1 MESYSIGDGYTDI
14 DGGIM
19 LDSLKQ
25 AGRHIGR
32 GLSRTWENISEGW
45 RELVHHS
52 SDALTH
58 FTRDKD
64 EEKEEPGTSRA
75 SPPFRNWG
83 LLAGEV
89 EETDNE
95 IVVRIEAPGM
105 EKKDCQ
111 ITIDGNILYIRG
123 EKRFER
129 AMRDSTYHVMERAYG
144 AFERAIPL
152 PRDVDKDKAEATYTN
167 GVLTIRLP
175 KSGRGQ
181 GRVVPV
187 S

>member
-1 MESYSIGDGYTDI
+1 
-14 DGGIM
+14 M

-25 AGRHIGR
+25 AGKYIGR

-58 FTRDKD
+58 FTRNNKD
-64 EEKEEPGTSRA
+64 EEEEERGAGGTSLA
-75 SPPFRNWG
+75 FRNWG
-83 LLAGEV
+83 LLAGDV
-89 EETDNE
+89 EETDKE
-95 IVVRIEAPGM
+95 IVVRVEVPGM

-111 ITIDGNILYIRG
+111 ITIDGNVLYLRG

-129 AMRDSTYHVMERAYG
+129 ATQGSTYHMMERAYG

-152 PRDVDKDKAEATYTN
+152 PRDIDKDKAEATYTN
-167 GVLTIRLP
+167 GVLTVRLP
-175 KSGRGQ
+175 KSGGGK
-181 GRVVPV
+181 GRIVPV

>member
-1 MESYSIGDGYTDI
+1 
-14 DGGIM
+14 M

-25 AGRHIGR
+25 AGKHIGQS
-32 GLSRTWENISEGW
+32 LSRTWENISEGW

-58 FTRDKD
+58 FARNRD
-64 EEKEEPGTSRA
+64 EEGGDGEGETRGAAGTFPA
-75 SPPFRNWG
+75 FRNWG
-83 LLAGEV
+83 LLAGEM
-89 EETDNE
+89 EETDKD
-95 IVVRIEAPGM
+95 IVVRVEVPGM

-111 ITIDGNILYIRG
+111 ITIDGNMLYLRG

-129 AMRDSTYHVMERAYG
+129 ATHDSTYHMMERAYG

-152 PRDVDKDKAEATYTN
+152 PRNVDSDKAEATYTN

-175 KSGRGQ
+175 KSDVEKGRT
-181 GRVVPV
+181 VPV